1 MQIEELDLEMRDY
14 NALRRA
20 EYYTVERLRDMWEE
34 DPEQVKG
41 DLGEKRALKIMEIVD
56 RMAPVTAVVEVEA
69 APIEEI
75 SPSGNQFPEAELAAT
90 AYEVDASIKQGAQ
103 LAQQGLYQ
111 MAQGFKRM
119 RDEKLYISLGYETFE
134 QYCEEET
141 GLKRAQVYNYIG
153 VAENISEKFVYSG
166 RQIGIKKLTLLSKL
180 SPDEQTEIAEKV
192 DLENTTVKQL
202 KKKIAELEEKV
213 AVRMPGQEEQYHYCR
228 ELRSRREQLRVM
240 FREFVDMID
249 YTGGVPA
256 YVDEYQRLMDYIA
269 HDMERMNK
277 YI

>member
-56 RMAPVTAVVEVEA
+56 RMAPVTAVVEAEA

-75 SPSGNQFPEAELAAT
+75 SPAELAAT

-134 QYCEEET
+134 QYCEKET
-141 GLKRAQVYNYIG
+141 GLKKVQVYNYIAI
-153 VAENISEKFVYSG
+153 VENLPAKFVQSTE
-166 RQIGIKKLTLLSKL
+166 RIGVEKMRLLAKL

>member
-1 MQIEELDLEMRDY
+1 MQIEELDLEVRDY

-56 RMAPVTAVVEVEA
+56 RMAPVTAVVEAEA

-134 QYCEEET
+134 QYCEKET
-141 GLKRAQVYNYIG
+141 GLKKVQVYNYIAI
-153 VAENISEKFVYSG
+153 VENLPAKFVQSTE
-166 RQIGIKKLTLLSKL
+166 RIGVEKMRLLAKL

>member
-1 MQIEELDLEMRDY
+1 MQIEELDLEVRDY

-34 DPEQVKG
+34 DPEQVKD
-41 DLGEKRALKIMEIVD
+41 DLGEKRALKIMEIVN

-75 SPSGNQFPEAELAAT
+75 SPAELAAT

-119 RDEKLYISLGYETFE
+119 RDEKLYTSMGYDNFE
-134 QYCEEET
+134 QYCKEEAGMT
-141 GLKRAQVYNYIG
+141 YRQVYNYITI
-153 VAENISEKFVYSG
+153 VENLPEKIMKSISCVG
-166 RQIGIKKLTLLSKL
+166 MTKLTMLSKL

>member
-34 DPEQVKG
+34 DPERVKD

-75 SPSGNQFPEAELAAT
+75 SPAELAAT

-119 RDEKLYISLGYETFE
+119 RDEKLYTALGYDTFDS
-134 QYCEEET
+134 YCENEA
-141 GLKRAQVYNYIG
+141 GLKRAQVYNYIAIVEKLPTNLSSRLDKVG
-153 VAENISEKFVYSG
+153 SEK
-166 RQIGIKKLTLLSKL
+166 LTMLSRL

>member
-1 MQIEELDLEMRDY
+1 MQIEELDLEVRDY

-34 DPEQVKG
+34 DPEQVKD

-75 SPSGNQFPEAELAAT
+75 SPSGNQFPETELAAT

-119 RDEKLYISLGYETFE
+119 RDEKLYLAMNYNSFE
-134 QYCEEET
+134 EYCEHET
-141 GLKRAQVYNYIG
+141 GLARSQIYHCIQI
-153 VAENISEKFVYSG
+153 AENLPEKFVHTYG
-166 RQIGIKKLTLLSKL
+166 QIGVSKL
-180 SPDEQTEIAEKV
+180 KLLAKLMPEDRDEIAEKV